1 MKRALIIGVTGQDGA
16 YLAKLLLDKGYR
28 VFGLQRR
35 TSLPNAARLEYL
47 GIGQQ
52 VELVDGDV
60 TDQGSI
66 IRALRLADPDEV
78 YNLAGQSFVGVSWQE
93 PILTAEVTGVGAIT
107 VLEAVRSVNR
117 EIRFYQASTSE
128 MFGATEEPVQS
139 ETTPFRPRS
148 PYATAKLLAHWAT
161 VNYRESFGMFASA
174 GILFNHESPLRGL
187 DFVTRKVTH
196 AVARIKRGLASEV
209 RLGNT
214 AVRRDWGFA
223 GDYVEAMW
231 RMLQA
236 SEPRDYVVAT
246 GRSAS
251 VEDFCRIAFAHV
263 GLNWRDHVRVD
274 PNLVRPADVWA
285 LCGDASRAKFE
296 LGWEPRV
303 DLEQLVPMMVDADLA
318 RIPDTRA

>member
-28 VFGLQRR
+28 VAGLHRH
-35 TSLPNAARLEYL
+35 TSLPNIARLQHL
-47 GIGQQ
+47 AIDQQ
-52 VELVDGDV
+52 VELVEGDV

-66 IRALRLADPDEV
+66 IRALRQADPDEV
-78 YNLAGQSFVGVSWQE
+78 YNLAAQSFVGVSWQE
-93 PILTAEVTGVGAIT
+93 PILTAQVTGIGALT
-107 VLEAVRSVNR
+107 VLEAIRSVNPQT
-117 EIRFYQASTSE
+117 RFYQASTSE
-128 MFGATEEPVQS
+128 MFGAAEDPTQS

-161 VNYRESFGMFASA
+161 GNYRESFGMFACA

-187 DFVTRKVTH
+187 DFVTRKITH
-196 AVARIKRGLASEV
+196 AVARIRCGLATELT
-209 RLGNT
+209 LGTT

-236 SEPRDYVVAT
+236 PEPRDYTVAT
-246 GRSAS
+246 GRAAS
-251 VEDFCRIAFAHV
+251 VEDFCRLAFAHA
-263 GLNWRDHVRVD
+263 GLDWREHVRVD
-274 PNLVRPADVWA
+274 PELMRPADVWA
-285 LCGDASRAKFE
+285 LCGNASRAKVE

-303 DLEQLVPMMVDADLA
+303 DLEQLVAMMVDADLA
-318 RIPDTRA
+318 RVLAARP